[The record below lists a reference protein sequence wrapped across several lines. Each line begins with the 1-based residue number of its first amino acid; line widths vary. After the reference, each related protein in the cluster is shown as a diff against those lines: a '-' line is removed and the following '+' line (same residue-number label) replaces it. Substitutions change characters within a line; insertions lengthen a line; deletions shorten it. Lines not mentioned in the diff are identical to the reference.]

1 MKHIKP
7 KVKEAAKAS
16 HKLSKPP
23 KQCKA
28 HKGPLPCIYCE
39 DIVAEAIKYATKPVA
54 HYTSTWT
61 ATENT
66 ELSCIKC
73 NRPATH
79 ILAKLVKGD
88 GVSVIDKANHH
99 LFARCGE
106 CLPDKATLSEA
117 VVATIMFLSMF
128 GLVGWAMLITV

>member
-1 MKHIKP
+1 MPSVKP
-7 KVKEAAKAS
+7 KT
-16 HKLSKPP
+16 KPL

-61 ATENT
+61 VTENT
-66 ELSCIKC
+66 DIPCICC

-79 ILAKLVKGD
+79 ILAKLVKGE

-99 LFARCGE
+99 LFARCAR
-106 CLPDKATLSEA
+106 CLPADLRLVKFFLVLGFANLAA
-117 VVATIMFLSMF
+117 VIIFSL
-128 GLVGWAMLITV
+128 L